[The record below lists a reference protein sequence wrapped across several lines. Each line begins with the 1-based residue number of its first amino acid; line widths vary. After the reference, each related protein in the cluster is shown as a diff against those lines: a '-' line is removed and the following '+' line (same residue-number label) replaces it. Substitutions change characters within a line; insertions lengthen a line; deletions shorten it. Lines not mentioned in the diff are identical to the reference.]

1 MALLCIIKAEKF
13 LVMLLREKSQ
23 RSFQMNRQLGSSLAV
38 VAGTVNVLGFLQF
51 GYYCANMTGNA
62 SSLALKINA
71 LDVRSAFLCFALI
84 ASFVLGAIVCTVLVN
99 MGRRKGWGAV
109 YAFSLVLEA
118 AILVTL
124 GIKSAWFAQAGVPDG
139 GATLVLSF
147 VMGLQNATVTRIS
160 GSVVRTTHVT
170 GMLTDLGIEISDW
183 LESFYHHVDDE
194 YLDVIKKRLWLHAQI
209 VFCFIVGG
217 ILGAVGYMHCKKY
230 ILFIVAIIL
239 VALAAPGIIENARTS
254 ARKT

>member
-1 MALLCIIKAEKF
+1 
-13 LVMLLREKSQ
+13 MLLREKSQ

-71 LDVRSAFLCFALI
+71 LDMRAAFLSLALI
-84 ASFVLGAIVCTVLVN
+84 VSFVLGAIVCTILVN

-118 AILVTL
+118 AILVAL
-124 GIKSAWFAQAGVPDG
+124 GVKSIWFTQVGVRDG
-139 GATLVLSF
+139 RAALVLSF

-183 LESFYHHVDDE
+183 LESFYHRVDSE

-209 VFCFIVGG
+209 VVCFIVGG
-217 ILGAVGYMHCKKY
+217 VLGALGYTYCQKY
-230 ILFIVAIIL
+230 ILFIVAIVLI
-239 VALAAPGIIENARTS
+239 ALAAPGIIENARIS
-254 ARKT
+254 AEKK

>member
-1 MALLCIIKAEKF
+1 MLCIIKAEKF

-239 VALAAPGIIENARTS
+239 VALAAPGIVENARTS

>member
-1 MALLCIIKAEKF
+1 MLCIIKAEKF

-183 LESFYHHVDDE
+183 LESFYHHVDSE

-209 VFCFIVGG
+209 VFCFIWGG
-217 ILGAVGYMHCKKY
+217 ILGSVGYMYCKQY

>member
-1 MALLCIIKAEKF
+1 MLCIIKAEKF

-183 LESFYHHVDDE
+183 LESFYHHVDNE

>member
-1 MALLCIIKAEKF
+1 
-13 LVMLLREKSQ
+13 MLLREKSQ

-239 VALAAPGIIENARTS
+239 VALAAPGIVENARTS

>member
-1 MALLCIIKAEKF
+1 MLCIIKAEKF

>member
-1 MALLCIIKAEKF
+1 
-13 LVMLLREKSQ
+13 MLLREKSQ

-124 GIKSAWFAQAGVPDG
+124 GIKSAWFAQAGVLDG

>member
-239 VALAAPGIIENARTS
+239 VALAAPGIVENARTS

>member
-1 MALLCIIKAEKF
+1 
-13 LVMLLREKSQ
+13 MLLREKSQ

-71 LDVRSAFLCFALI
+71 LDVRAAFLCFVLI
-84 ASFVLGAIVCTVLVN
+84 ISFVLGAIVCTVLVN

-118 AILVTL
+118 VILVAL
-124 GIKSAWFAQAGVPDG
+124 GVKSTWFTQAGVPDG
-139 GATLVLSF
+139 GAALVLSF

-183 LESFYHHVDDE
+183 LESFYHQINDE
-194 YLDVIKKRLWLHAQI
+194 YLDIIKKRLWLHAQI

-217 ILGAVGYMHCKKY
+217 VLGAVGYMHCQKY
-230 ILFIVAIIL
+230 ILFIVAIVL
-239 VALAAPGIIENARTS
+239 VTLAAPGIIENARTS
-254 ARKT
+254 AHKK

>member
-1 MALLCIIKAEKF
+1 
-13 LVMLLREKSQ
+13 MLLREKSQ

-38 VAGTVNVLGFLQF
+38 VAGAVNVLGFLQF

-118 AILVTL
+118 AILVAL
-124 GIKSAWFAQAGVPDG
+124 GVKSAWFAQAGVPDG

-254 ARKT
+254 ARKK

>member
-1 MALLCIIKAEKF
+1 
-13 LVMLLREKSQ
+13 MLLREKSQ